1 MASLTHDLDD
11 IKSPSMVSLPGNVLS
26 VASIV
31 SLTLLDACVAFWC
44 SECREQSRRLK
55 STQLYAPNTLWQFS
69 QITHSQAFYSR
80 LQLIRWLV
88 DRVTLPGFL
97 PDMWTLEHTM
107 VQPSAFDKKS
117 RRDDYK
123 MLLTNTGS
131 IRFLGGSSR
140 DQTDCLHGQRHWVVS
155 VSYTHLTLPTNREV

>member
-1 MASLTHDLDD
+1 
-11 IKSPSMVSLPGNVLS
+11 MVSLPGNVLS

-107 VQPSAFDKKS
+107 VQPSAFDKKVVA
-117 RRDDYK
+117 
-123 MLLTNTGS
+123 MI
-131 IRFLGGSSR
+131 IRCCLQIQVASDFLGARAATKLIAYMDKDIGLCVHTLTVVPLEKVQKIQYFIKTQ
-140 DQTDCLHGQRHWVVS
+140 DQ
-155 VSYTHLTLPTNREV
+155 YA